1 VDIFDEPIPHPLVAG
16 DEIFYYPF
24 MYVCGDKRGAWTT
37 TILEVDPER
46 DLPLIMDNGHWL
58 PRDQCVQRLKF
69 IHKGEMKAIEDPP
82 FQRIDAYEL
91 KYSITKDFLARRQ
104 TGRSKALATTMNNMK
119 RKSLEAAKKH
129 GMPQDL
135 FHGVKDKDVD
145 AESGSDGDDS
155 SEKSESD
162 GEDSSAGS
170 DINGNDTS
178 ESTTSNEEKEES
190 ESSTT

>member
-1 VDIFDEPIPHPLVAG
+1 
-16 DEIFYYPF
+16 
-24 MYVCGDKRGAWTT
+24 
-37 TILEVDPER
+37 
-46 DLPLIMDNGHWL
+46 
-58 PRDQCVQRLKF
+58 
-69 IHKGEMKAIEDPP
+69 
-82 FQRIDAYEL
+82 
-91 KYSITKDFLARRQ
+91 
-104 TGRSKALATTMNNMK
+104 MK

-145 AESGSDGDDS
+145 AESGSDGVDS

-170 DINGNDTS
+170 DINDNDTS

-190 ESSTT
+190 ESSTTKGNKDGNATKVPDTVYQVHEESEDGVTCDTISTVTLQQCTDTKNTTNGTKGW